1 MMCAAPAKPGDRPV
15 SPDFTR
21 KATLT
26 GDLVTLRP
34 ARRSDAAVLHSY
46 LGDREVSRLTGASR
60 TSSGAGQPGW
70 TVEQLEEIYDRW
82 STADDRIVWVIID
95 NSTGNVAGESV
106 LNDLDPHSRWCN
118 FRIWISGARDR
129 GLGTEA
135 TRLTLRHAFEEQ
147 RLNRVE
153 LQVYDFNP
161 RARHVYEKVG
171 FVLEGTKR
179 QVLLF
184 DGAWVDAHD
193 MAILAGEWNQH
204 HGHPAST

>member
-1 MMCAAPAKPGDRPV
+1 M
-15 SPDFTR
+15 SLDFTR
-21 KATLT
+21 KPTLA

-34 ARRSDAAVLHSY
+34 ARGSDAVVLHGY
-46 LGDREVSRLTGASR
+46 LNDLEVSRLTG
-60 TSSGAGQPGW
+60 TVHSSSEPGPPAW
-70 TVEQLEEIYDRW
+70 TVGQLEEIYGRW

-95 NSTGNVAGESV
+95 NSTGNVVGESV
-106 LNDLDPHSRWCN
+106 LNELDRHSRWCN
-118 FRIWISGARDR
+118 FRVWISGARDR

-147 RLNRVE
+147 GLNRVE
-153 LQVYDFNP
+153 LQVYAFNP

-171 FVLEGTKR
+171 FVLEGIKR
-179 QVLLF
+179 QALLF

-204 HGHPAST
+204 RGHPGPVKHGIPAG

>member
-1 MMCAAPAKPGDRPV
+1 M

-34 ARRSDAAVLHSY
+34 ARRYDAAVLHSY
-46 LGDREVSRLTGASR
+46 MDDLEVSRLTG
-60 TSSGAGQPGW
+60 TIHSSSEPGPPAW

-82 STADDRIVWVIID
+82 STAGDRIVWVIID
-95 NSTGNVAGESV
+95 NSTGSVVGESV

-135 TRLTLRHAFEEQ
+135 TRLTLRHAFEE
-147 RLNRVE
+147 RGLNRVE

-161 RARHVYEKVG
+161 RARHVYEKAG

-179 QVLLF
+179 QALLF

-193 MAILAGEWNQH
+193 MAILAEEWNQH
-204 HGHPAST
+204 HGHPDR

>member
-1 MMCAAPAKPGDRPV
+1 M
-15 SPDFTR
+15 SLDFTR

-26 GDLVTLRP
+26 GNLVTLRP
-34 ARRSDAAVLHSY
+34 ARRSDAAVLHGY
-46 LGDREVSRLTGASR
+46 LDDLEVARLTG
-60 TSSGAGQPGW
+60 TSHARDEHGPPAW

-95 NSTGNVAGESV
+95 NSTGNVVGESV
-106 LNDLDPHSRWCN
+106 LNDLDAHSRWCN
-118 FRIWISGARDR
+118 FRIWISGARSR

-135 TRLTLRHAFEEQ
+135 TRLTLTHAFEEQ
-147 RLNRVE
+147 ALNRVE

-179 QVLLF
+179 QALLL
-184 DGAWVDAHD
+184 DGAWADAHD
-193 MAILAGEWNQH
+193 MAILAEEWNQH
-204 HGHPAST
+204 HGYPAR

>member
-1 MMCAAPAKPGDRPV
+1 V
-15 SPDFTR
+15 NPDFTR
-21 KATLT
+21 KATLA

-34 ARRSDAAVLHSY
+34 ARRSDAAVLHGY
-46 LGDREVSRLTGASR
+46 LGDREVSRLTGASPAG
-60 TSSGAGQPGW
+60 SGPGQPGW
-70 TVEQLEEIYDRW
+70 TVEQLAEIYDRW

-95 NSTGNVAGESV
+95 NSTGNVVGESV
-106 LNDLDPHSRWCN
+106 LNDLDHHSRWCN

-129 GLGTEA
+129 GLGAEA

-147 RLNRVE
+147 GLNRVE

-179 QVLLF
+179 QVLLSG
-184 DGAWVDAHD
+184 GAWVDAHD
-193 MAILAGEWNQH
+193 MAILAGEWSQH
-204 HGHPAST
+204 RGHLAG